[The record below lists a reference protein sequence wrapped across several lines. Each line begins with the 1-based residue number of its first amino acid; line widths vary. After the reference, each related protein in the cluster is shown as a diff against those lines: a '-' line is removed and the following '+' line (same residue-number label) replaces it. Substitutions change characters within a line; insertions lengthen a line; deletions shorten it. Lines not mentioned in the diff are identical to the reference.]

1 MHFMKKIIVL
11 MMLLLNTIGLFT
23 LSSEQAH
30 ASQTNVEVFFSED
43 EINSSEEYVREIPKN
58 GLDNASGDNTGV
70 SSLPRTNEKRGSIYV
85 MLGGLLTL
93 FSFVFKIK
101 SREAD

>member
-1 MHFMKKIIVL
+1 MKKIIVL
-11 MMLLLNTIGLFT
+11 MMLLLNTIGIFT

-30 ASQTNVEVFFSED
+30 ASQTKVEVFFSED
-43 EINSSEEYVREIPKN
+43 EINSSEEHIREIPKS

-70 SSLPRTNEKRGSIYV
+70 ASLPRTNDQRASIYV
-85 MLGGLLTL
+85 ILGALLIL
-93 FSFVFKIK
+93 FSFVFKMI